1 MTYEE
6 IYKLLE
12 KHGQTQLLKY
22 YGELTEEEK
31 RVLFSDIEKTD
42 FSIVGNIKNKG
53 VKKLGRL
60 APVGAVTKEEIKR
73 RKRLFEEV
81 GLGILREGKVGAVL
95 LAGGQGTRLGYSG
108 PKGTFDMGLTRSLSI
123 FGLQFEN
130 IKSVAA
136 KAGRHF
142 PVFVMTSTVNNDETV
157 KFFEENNFFGY
168 PDDRVF
174 FYIQDLSPVCGYDG
188 KIFLSEKNRVALAP
202 NGNGGWYSSL
212 IGNGLG
218 KIIDEENIEW
228 LNIYSVDNVLQK
240 ICDPVFIGATVMKNC
255 RCGAK
260 VVKKVSAE
268 EKVGVLCTEGGKP
281 TVVEYYEMPEEFK
294 SMEKDGELV
303 FGYGVILNYL
313 FGVRELNNTLGGKL
327 PYHLA
332 EKAVSHIENGVKFV
346 AKEPCGYKF
355 ETLVV
360 DMIKLTGSC
369 LAYEVEREK
378 EFAPVKNATGA
389 DSVDTA
395 RELLIKNGVTL

>member
-81 GLGILREGKVGAVL
+81 GLGVLREGKVGAVL
-95 LAGGQGTRLGYSG
+95 LAGGQGTRLGYWG

-142 PVFVMTSTVNNDETV
+142 PIFVITSTVNSFT
-157 KFFEENNFFGY
+157 
-168 PDDRVF
+168 DDR
-174 FYIQDLSPVCGYDG
+174 
-188 KIFLSEKNRVALAP
+188 
-202 NGNGGWYSSL
+202 
-212 IGNGLG
+212 
-218 KIIDEENIEW
+218 
-228 LNIYSVDNVLQK
+228 
-240 ICDPVFIGATVMKNC
+240 
-255 RCGAK
+255 
-260 VVKKVSAE
+260 
-268 EKVGVLCTEGGKP
+268 
-281 TVVEYYEMPEEFK
+281 
-294 SMEKDGELV
+294 
-303 FGYGVILNYL
+303 
-313 FGVRELNNTLGGKL
+313 
-327 PYHLA
+327 
-332 EKAVSHIENGVKFV
+332 
-346 AKEPCGYKF
+346 
-355 ETLVV
+355 
-360 DMIKLTGSC
+360 
-369 LAYEVEREK
+369 
-378 EFAPVKNATGA
+378 
-389 DSVDTA
+389 
-395 RELLIKNGVTL
+395 